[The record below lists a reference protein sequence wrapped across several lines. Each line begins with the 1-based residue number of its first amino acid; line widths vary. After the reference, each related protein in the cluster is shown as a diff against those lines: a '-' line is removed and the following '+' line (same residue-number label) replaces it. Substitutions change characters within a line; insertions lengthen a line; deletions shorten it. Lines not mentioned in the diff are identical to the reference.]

1 MFGDQYPLQMRALR
15 ELSCCVGWHY
25 CSAYLGNRARQAGLR
40 DEQECIDE
48 TWLPMVS
55 DVNRGTENWVRENF

>member
-25 CSAYLGNRARQAGLR
+25 CSAYLRNRARQAGLR